1 MEGKRSIRQ
10 DIKEYESR
18 HDDTNDFYTS
28 DLQDIVDLSAHN
40 AENGD
45 QLFYIIVTALKA
57 GYARGYA
64 QAEADISA

>member
-18 HDDTNDFYTS
+18 HDDANDFYAS
-28 DLQDIVDLSAHN
+28 DLKDIVDISEHG
-40 AENGD
+40 AETGD
-45 QLFYIIVTALKA
+45 RLFNIIVTALKV